1 MRGQIVT
8 RICTNK
14 ASAVPL
20 LAFQMS
26 DVPALLIKHA
36 VCSRTMRRHVDTA

>member
-8 RICTNK
+8 CTCTNK
-14 ASAVPL
+14 ASSVPL
-20 LAFQMS
+20 LAF